1 MLKLC
6 SVMPV
11 FRSVMTS
18 FPHGAEDGVIVNPK
32 SNMFTSTL
40 VVCGL
45 AHVFPVGDV
54 VVVGVVDVTGGGGGG
69 GATATPTTPFIPSL
83 AWPGIVQRYS
93 YLPFFIVSVSVCDLP
108 GASDLVTLPTQ
119 LF

>member
-40 VVCGL
+40 VVTGF
-45 AHVFPVGDV
+45 AHVFVVGEV
-54 VVVGVVDVTGGGGGG
+54 VVAGVVDVTGGGGGGG

-83 AWPGIVQRYS
+83 PWPRTAQTSS
-93 YLPFFIVSVSVCDLP
+93 YLPFSILT
-108 GASDLVTLPTQ
+108 VTLFP
-119 LF
+119 

>member
-40 VVCGL
+40 VVCGF
-45 AHVFPVGDV
+45 AHVFAAPELEDDDELELDAELEPDLLEVEPVADALADAGA
-54 VVVGVVDVTGGGGGG
+54 VTL
-69 GATATPTTPFIPSL
+69 TPTPIRPFIP
-83 AWPGIVQRYS
+83 AP
-93 YLPFFIVSVSVCDLP
+93 
-108 GASDLVTLPTQ
+108 A
-119 LF
+119 